1 MKTHKR
7 IVEYSLEH
15 NLGLGFW
22 IFILII
28 FILGVLFFTHV
39 KVFINLI
46 VSEYGYV
53 GIFAMSLITDLL
65 VQPVVPDIPLIAG
78 ILGGLNPWLVLV
90 ASVFGVYIALL
101 IAYYIGKKIGAPGIE
116 RIVGKKTYQKIY
128 NHKFGAKWFMFI
140 SALTPIPYIPY
151 LVGLW
156 QFSLKD
162 TLFYVVLPRTI
173 RIIILFVFTYY
184 LGIVFFK

>member
-1 MKTHKR
+1 M
-7 IVEYSLEH
+7 
-15 NLGLGFW
+15 
-22 IFILII
+22 
-28 FILGVLFFTHV
+28 
-39 KVFINLI
+39 
-46 VSEYGYV
+46 
-53 GIFAMSLITDLL
+53 
-65 VQPVVPDIPLIAG
+65 
-78 ILGGLNPWLVLV
+78 